1 MISPLSKT
9 HLSRYLVVTLLL
21 LCAFPGLLQ
30 AQNKVSPQGVR
41 IEAEMQANPEEVW
54 EMLLEFDAYP
64 DWNPYIRSIDGVA
77 EKGKRL
83 HIVIDG
89 KEKTYDF
96 KAKVLELVPQHAF
109 AWGGSALFFFKARHY
124 FEIIPMEN
132 GQLRFIQGESW
143 GGLFGKSYGKKV
155 YEEAAVNFEKM
166 NKVMAEKLQK

>member
-9 HLSRYLVVTLLL
+9 HLSRYLVVALLL
-21 LCAFPGLLQ
+21 LCALPEFLL
-30 AQNKVSPQGVR
+30 AQNKVSPRGVR
-41 IEAEMQANPEEVW
+41 IETEMRAYPEEVW
-54 EMLLEFDAYP
+54 EMLMDFAAYP
-64 DWNPYIRSIDGVA
+64 DWNPYIRSIDGFA
-77 EKGKRL
+77 QKGKRL

-96 KAKVLELVPQHAF
+96 KAKVLELAPQKAF

-124 FEIIPMEN
+124 FEIVPLED
-132 GQLRFIQGESW
+132 GQLKFIQGESW

-166 NKVMAEKLQK
+166 NAVMAEKLQR